1 MKRLLL
7 LLLCAAWLLPLVA
20 ASVPSYA
27 ADSYLITIVEDT
39 VLEDVADNGMAVY
52 IDGIIYIPYTTVN
65 ATKSVY
71 ANYNAAEQIVT
82 VFTVGADM
90 CFELNTGLTYSRTQ
104 QRSVQVSAKLRDGVP
119 YLPVSIVAAWMEMYF
134 SFTSAADSG
143 VGYPVIRLAAKT
155 PTTADKAVLSKNAAR
170 LRTVADARDAASGLT
185 APVVPEVPQRT
196 VSLLFTGLPETA
208 EDGAEALLP
217 TLLDTL
223 ESYSLQAAF
232 FVAEEGLAGQG
243 ETLRELYCRGHAVGI
258 LLTDGEAPLEQAQRC
273 GAVLA
278 QVLHIRVRTVC
289 AYGLTLTD
297 EQKTLLEENGFVL
310 WEPTLDPYAE
320 GITAR
325 KLNTNAR
332 RALRNA
338 PEESSLHLQP
348 DGVTV
353 EALPL
358 LSSYLVAQGFTV
370 APVREWMTPY

>member
-71 ANYNAAEQIVT
+71 ANYNASEQIVT

-155 PTTADKAVLSKNAAR
+155 PTTADKTVLSKNAAR
-170 LRTVADARDAASGLT
+170 LRAVADARDAASGLT
-185 APVVPEVPQRT
+185 APAVPEVPQRT